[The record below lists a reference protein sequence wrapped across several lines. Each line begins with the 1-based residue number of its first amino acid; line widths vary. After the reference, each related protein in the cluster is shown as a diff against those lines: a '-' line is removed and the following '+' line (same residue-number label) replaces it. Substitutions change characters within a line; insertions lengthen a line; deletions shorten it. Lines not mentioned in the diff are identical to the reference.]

1 MQASSRPEVPMTN
14 EDAGETGRRARES
27 RVRYEDLPHAD
38 PIAFLGTD
46 RHPLSAPPTSH
57 DVEPPIHDDV
67 LPRSRWTRRAIA
79 TAVGA
84 ALVLPI
90 VASFSSDESTV
101 PQFTSKPM
109 TEAPPIEPGRAAAIA
124 APQDL
129 PPGGLSEGASS
140 EHAMSEER
148 SVADWTDARQPRD
161 GYGVITGP
169 ELGTGGP
176 SVDESPRSVEPKKAE
191 GVRPVSAPRAVS
203 PRRFASRPGVP
214 TTLDFAAAMGAV
226 ASMSIGPKQCGPD
239 AVGDAVVAV
248 TFVPSGQA
256 VRAVIEDGPL
266 RGTATGSCVA
276 LRLRN
281 VRIEPFEG
289 EAATVRTRIAL
300 R

>member
-1 MQASSRPEVPMTN
+1 MTN
-14 EDAGETGRRARES
+14 EDAGDAGRRTPES

-67 LPRSRWTRRAIA
+67 LPRSRWKRRAIA
-79 TAVGA
+79 TALGA

-90 VASFSSDESTV
+90 VASFSSDESTA

-109 TEAPPIEPGRAAAIA
+109 TEAPPTEPGQAAAIA
-124 APQDL
+124 VPQDL
-129 PPGGLSEGASS
+129 PPGGLSEGASP
-140 EHAMSEER
+140 ERAMSEER

-161 GYGVITGP
+161 GSGVVTGP
-169 ELGTGGP
+169 VAGP
-176 SVDESPRSVEPKKAE
+176 GQPSLDESRSAEPKKAE
-191 GVRPVSAPRAVS
+191 GIRNVSSPRALAS
-203 PRRFASRPGVP
+203 RRFDPRPGVP
-214 TTLDFAAAMGAV
+214 TTLDFAAAMSAV
-226 ASMSIGPKQCGPD
+226 ASMSIGPEQCGPD
-239 AVGDAVVAV
+239 AVGDAAVAV

-256 VRAVIEDGPL
+256 VRAVIEGGPL

-276 LRLRN
+276 LRLRH

-289 EAATVRTRIAL
+289 EAATVRTTIML